1 MNANGLFLVGAI
13 GFAVMSL
20 LESAVNRY
28 KICGVILLIFILWSG
43 ISGVTAMYHPLQEM
57 PNGEILQVTDYIKK
71 NTPKDSVLMILGA
84 DYNPLVSYYSER
96 RTLMIPDW
104 EFLKEEQV
112 MQALRNLKGEKIGAL
127 LVCEPH
133 RYPLEKLLQQCKAE
147 GFEFPIIQS
156 GQLPLR

>member
-1 MNANGLFLVGAI
+1 
-13 GFAVMSL
+13 
-20 LESAVNRY
+20 
-28 KICGVILLIFILWSG
+28 
-43 ISGVTAMYHPLQEM
+43 
-57 PNGEILQVTDYIKK
+57 
-71 NTPKDSVLMILGA
+71 MILGA

-133 RYPLEKLLQQCKAE
+133 RYPLEKLLQQCKAA
-147 GFEFPIIQS
+147 GLVFPIIQC

>member
-1 MNANGLFLVGAI
+1 
-13 GFAVMSL
+13 
-20 LESAVNRY
+20 
-28 KICGVILLIFILWSG
+28 
-43 ISGVTAMYHPLQEM
+43 
-57 PNGEILQVTDYIKK
+57 
-71 NTPKDSVLMILGA
+71 MILGA

-96 RTLMIPDW
+96 RTLMIPEWGWLNEDM
-104 EFLKEEQV
+104 V
-112 MQALRNLKGEKIGAL
+112 MRALRNLKGEKIGAL